1 MRVTLKRLIQPTL
14 FLLVMLAT
22 SCQNELLPVPTGT
35 KVQTSR
41 SIAPDHLTAS
51 QGREK
56 IYLTWSL
63 VEGAQRY
70 LVYAS
75 DLMTPTESSFKLVTH
90 VPASET
96 PSCQID
102 VKPGTEAW
110 YRVSAILANGKET
123 VPCDSVL
130 ATSLAVPEITAIET
144 DSSDATKI
152 SVYWN
157 MSNCRND
164 TYRKQTEYEIVCTNA
179 QDSSNFVKNSVRAT
193 DLGNTQ
199 YTVTGL
205 QAHSS
210 YKIKIIARTELGDE
224 AESAELSAETLHQ
237 LQPPAPLMLEAS
249 RGTSKDKIQ
258 LSFVLPE
265 KADIQLKEDG
275 TFEQVPLLFAV
286 YRKASSEPDDK
297 WEELIDNAELLDE
310 KGQKITADYPEDGGL
325 TVYWADSSSDV
336 VRGIM
341 YDYKVQSKLDL
352 SAYTST
358 QLKDYNYI
366 ETSKT
371 VSCANASG
379 WRLALPRI
387 STKGFIQN
395 KLEEDSTT
403 YDSASVGFSMTWN
416 NFILDSDTQNRTLAS
431 RYQYLLYETFTP
443 FNCDKDDVSEDTK
456 FLKDFASTEELS
468 LFVRNFNLSIPPKDG
483 GERGIYSYAVY
494 IVSSELSSPFED
506 DPASLADVFD
516 SATVATPLTVS
527 DNAGSIK
534 DFTVT
539 GGYKDKFL
547 ISWTAESGMNYDLTY
562 SESKDGIHVS
572 SDVPVALGSIPTSGT
587 VNVESRIESYAE
599 SGVTRTY
606 RLTATPDGGTAS
618 PISNTSAPVD
628 SLGTPDP
635 KFSVSEISY
644 DSITVSWKE
653 VLAAKSYSIKMSDGT
668 YIPLYLEGD
677 EKNVEVTQTLSGDTY
692 YSYTFLPEA
701 LGDTYRNASLSGEP
715 IPVTVRATSE
725 VSDFTDEIVWTRT
738 LGPATEALSATVA
751 QFYNFI
757 TVEWNEVEGARGYQ
771 LVRMRYQTDG
781 SKWTPD
787 EDDYE
792 QFYID
797 ADSLSVSSNGENYSA
812 MTVTRSGTKL
822 TLVDTQ
828 KDIPQADKE
837 TASQSAITQSR
848 ISWGIKIEYM
858 VLPLLSEK
866 DSFDGKTLSSSSLHG
881 EKKLSLTSTESIS
894 TAGSTV
900 GYGLNVRASKA
911 ESSQYIEIEWDKP
924 YAESVNVMPLVY
936 RKISG
941 SSDSREILQS
951 SRGLSKDTVS
961 HQQAC
966 STSNEKTKPWEYS
979 VRYTSSTTQDS
990 YSDSSPF
997 AQSYIDA
1004 LQEEVVS
1011 VAGDK
1016 YEPKA
1021 VGYLFYL
1028 PYFSVNNVPLGS
1040 EEGFTESVNW
1050 SKWNYSERANGP
1062 EDDGDTL
1069 AYTVWAKN
1077 KNNSSAWFQI
1087 ASMTADGTVSVMADP
1102 GWYETDIANGKESV
1116 TLTPKNVS
1124 NESGCNNGLLK
1135 VQRDYKHYY
1144 MIRAQRK
1151 NSEGK
1156 TIYTYIG
1163 LDESVWTY
1171 RRISA
1176 EEFAKCVLLIMADAI
1191 NQSGIDSGGN
1201 RNVGNFRIKHNS
1213 ASKTIIYGTPD
1224 GNYTHAFYDLP
1235 GARNSKLISA
1245 FTINFPDSESRS
1257 AADGNAA
1264 YYFPTAQITVTHEN
1278 KDLKTYNG
1286 SLSFTAGEQGHV
1298 GWTVLSD
1305 GVKTSWILSAAAKQD
1320 SGTQQTIA
1328 LSSGNETLFKTI
1340 FPFGLGQNY
1349 DSKVTT
1355 YDSSRPPY
1363 QNNWWLIREGGT
1375 ESDSFKLEEE

>member
-1 MRVTLKRLIQPTL
+1 MRVTLKKLIQPTL

-41 SIAPDHLTAS
+41 SLAPDHLTAS

-56 IYLTWSL
+56 IYLTWSM

-90 VPASET
+90 VPAAET

-157 MSNCRND
+157 MSNCRNN
-164 TYRKQTEYEIVCTNA
+164 TYRRQTEYEIVCTNA
-179 QDSSNFVKNSVRAT
+179 QDSSNFVKSSVRAT

-286 YRKASSEPDDK
+286 YRKASSESDDK
-297 WEELIDNAELLDE
+297 WKELTDNAELLDE
-310 KGQKITADYPEDGGL
+310 KGQKITAANYPEDGGL

-358 QLKDYNYI
+358 QLKNYIYI

-379 WRLALPRI
+379 WRLALPLI

-443 FNCDKDDVSEDTK
+443 FDCDKVDVSEGTK

-468 LFVRNFNLSIPPKDG
+468 QFVRNFNLSIPPKDG
-483 GERGIYSYAVY
+483 GERGIYSYTVY
-494 IVSSELSSPFED
+494 IVSSELSSPFAD

-572 SDVPVALGSIPTSGT
+572 SDVPVALGSLPTSGT
-587 VNVESRIESYAE
+587 VNVESSAE

-653 VLAAKSYSIKMSDGT
+653 VLAAKSYSIKMKNGT
-668 YIPLYLEGD
+668 DIPLYLEGD

-701 LGDTYRNASLSGEP
+701 LGDTYRNASQSGEP

-751 QFYNFI
+751 QFYNSI

-881 EKKLSLTSTESIS
+881 EKKLSLTSTDFIS
-894 TAGSTV
+894 KAGSTV

-990 YSDSSPF
+990 YSEASPF

-1011 VAGDK
+1011 VTGDK

-1062 EDDGDTL
+1062 EDDGDTP

-1087 ASMTADGTVSVMADP
+1087 ASMTADGTVSAMADP

-1116 TLTPKNVS
+1116 TLTPKDVS

-1156 TIYTYIG
+1156 IIYTYIG

-1176 EEFAKCVLLIMADAI
+1176 EEFAKCVLLILADAI
-1191 NQSGIDSGGN
+1191 NQSGVSSGGD
-1201 RNVGNFRIKHNS
+1201 RTCVGEVGTFKITHRS
-1213 ASKTIIYGTPD
+1213 ATKNISYGTVDSKP
-1224 GNYTHAFYDLP
+1224 YQHKFYDLP
-1235 GARNSKLISA
+1235 GFRNSDYISC
-1245 FTINFPDSESRS
+1245 FTVTIPYTGESTHGADSSK
-1257 AADGNAA
+1257 A
-1264 YYFPTAQITVTHEN
+1264 YYFSPVEITVTHESS
-1278 KDLKTYNG
+1278 LSSYSGT
-1286 SLSFTAGEQGHV
+1286 LSFTAGGRGSGLFGEKIDTIWSVTANATTG
-1298 GWTVLSD
+1298 TASKSLSC
-1305 GVKTSWILSAAAKQD
+1305 SE
-1320 SGTQQTIA
+1320 
-1328 LSSGNETLFKTI
+1328 NETQFKTI

-1349 DSKVTT
+1349 DSKVKT

-1363 QNNWWLIREGGT
+1363 HNNWWLIRAGGT